1 MKDRIEKL
9 LAAEQLTS
17 AKFADTI
24 GVQRSS
30 VSHILSGRNKPS
42 LDFITKILETFTSI
56 NPDWLL
62 MGKGKMYK
70 KEEHTLF
77 EQPIIKKP
85 DPPPREKSKEP
96 EIDPLVAPVTKNNQ
110 VQADVREQAQHK
122 TTAPS
127 AGLEGLPFIYTGT
140 KELESVVIFYTDKT
154 CKAYK
159 VSE

>member
-56 NPDWLL
+56 NPDWLI

-70 KEEHTLF
+70 KEENNLF
-77 EQPIIKKP
+77 EQPVSKKP
-85 DPPPREKSKEP
+85 EPVSREKVKDPEPEPPPVQLPKSNAAHHESREPNHTK
-96 EIDPLVAPVTKNNQ
+96 PVSPP
-110 VQADVREQAQHK
+110 V
-122 TTAPS
+122 
-127 AGLEGLPFIYTGT
+127 GIEGLPFIYTGT
-140 KELESVVIFYTDKT
+140 KELESVVIFYSDKT